1 MNTDEPKKRAHR
13 QSRAGR
19 GHDKKKE
26 AKVKLLPG
34 DEKTKQPKESK
45 VWVLII

>member
-1 MNTDEPKKRAHR
+1 MNSDEPQKRAHR

-26 AKVKLLPG
+26 AKTKLLPG
-34 DEKTKQPKESK
+34 DEKKKESK
-45 VWVLII
+45 VTLINYY